1 MKRKVFIIRQSYEN
15 TKNNFQQSSAI
26 KITLR
31 KLLKKILNFEK
42 ELTKQFIFDIVIE
55 NIYLE
60 HVVPCRYNLKL
71 HGHSH
76 SPNDSLIQM
85 SRHIGR
91 RRQFYFN
98 GTRSVKGLIAMS
110 QKPMW
115 QTTEKNWPRL
125 LGVWLFL
132 IQVETG
138 QLHRLVSPV

>member
-1 MKRKVFIIRQSYEN
+1 M
-15 TKNNFQQSSAI
+15 
-26 KITLR
+26 
-31 KLLKKILNFEK
+31 
-42 ELTKQFIFDIVIE
+42 
-55 NIYLE
+55 
-60 HVVPCRYNLKL
+60 PCRYNLKL

-91 RRQFYFN
+91 WQFYFN

-115 QTTEKNWPRL
+115 RTTDTNWSRL

-132 IQVETG
+132 IKVEKE
-138 QLHRLVSPV
+138 QLHRLVSPAKPIIVGAALFLSLALCARFVFPVFTGSLFKRLLYFYKFKSIAQLGKSDFIDVKTNKVINRKP